1 LEPGFEIGY
10 LDRTPQARRRPA
22 VIESYEFG
30 RIVIK
35 GKRYATD
42 VIIYPDHVEDN
53 WWREEGHSLS
63 LVDLWA
69 VVQAKPEVLV
79 IGTGYSGLMR
89 VLPETEKY
97 LREQGIR
104 LIAERTTE
112 AVRIYNQLCQSTR
125 VVAALHLTC

>member
-1 LEPGFEIGY
+1 M
-10 LDRTPQARRRPA
+10 
-22 VIESYEFG
+22 IESYEFG

-35 GKRYATD
+35 GERYATD
-42 VIIYPDHVEDN
+42 VIIYPDRVEDN

-63 LVDLWA
+63 PVDLWA

-79 IGTGYSGLMR
+79 VGTGRSGLMR
-89 VLPETEKY
+89 VLPETKKY
-97 LREQGIR
+97 LHEHGIR
-104 LIAERTTE
+104 LIAERTAE

>member
-1 LEPGFEIGY
+1 M
-10 LDRTPQARRRPA
+10 
-22 VIESYEFG
+22 IESYEFG

-35 GKRYATD
+35 GKRYTTD

-63 LVDLWA
+63 PVDLWA
-69 VVQAKPEVLV
+69 IVQVEPEGLVV
-79 IGTGYSGLMR
+79 GTGRSGLMR

-104 LIAERTTE
+104 LVVERTTE
-112 AVRIYNQLCQSTR
+112 AVRIYNQLCQSTK

>member
-1 LEPGFEIGY
+1 M
-10 LDRTPQARRRPA
+10 
-22 VIESYEFG
+22 IESYEFG
-30 RIVIK
+30 RIVIR

-42 VIIYPDHVEDN
+42 VIICPDHVEDN

-63 LVDLWA
+63 PVDLWA

-79 IGTGYSGLMR
+79 VGTGRSGLMR
-89 VLPETEKY
+89 VLPETEEY

-112 AVRIYNQLCQSTR
+112 AVRIYNQLCQSTS

>member
-1 LEPGFEIGY
+1 
-10 LDRTPQARRRPA
+10 

-30 RIVIK
+30 RIVIE
-35 GKRYATD
+35 GKKYTTD
-42 VIIYPDHVEDN
+42 VIIYPDHVQDN

-63 LVDLWA
+63 PVDLWA

-79 IGTGYSGLMR
+79 VGTGHSGLMR

-112 AVRIYNQLCQSTR
+112 AVRIYNQLCQSTT

>member
-1 LEPGFEIGY
+1 M
-10 LDRTPQARRRPA
+10 
-22 VIESYEFG
+22 IESCEFG

-63 LVDLWA
+63 PVDLWA
-69 VVQAKPEVLV
+69 VVQAKPQVLV
-79 IGTGYSGLMR
+79 VGTGYSGLMR

-104 LIAERTTE
+104 LIAKRTTE

>member
-1 LEPGFEIGY
+1 M
-10 LDRTPQARRRPA
+10 
-22 VIESYEFG
+22 IESCEFG
-30 RIVIK
+30 CIVIK

-63 LVDLWA
+63 PVDLWT

-79 IGTGYSGLMR
+79 VGTGYSGLMR
-89 VLPETEKY
+89 VPPETEKY

-112 AVRIYNQLCQSTR
+112 AVRIYNQLCPSTK

>member
-1 LEPGFEIGY
+1 M
-10 LDRTPQARRRPA
+10 
-22 VIESYEFG
+22 IESYEFG

-35 GKRYATD
+35 GKRYTTD
-42 VIIYPDHVEDN
+42 VIIYPDHVDDN

-63 LVDLWA
+63 PVDLWA

-79 IGTGYSGLMR
+79 VGTGRSGLMR

-112 AVRIYNQLCQSTR
+112 AVHIYNQLCQSTR

>member
-1 LEPGFEIGY
+1 
-10 LDRTPQARRRPA
+10 

-35 GKRYATD
+35 GNRYATD

-63 LVDLWA
+63 PVDLWA

-79 IGTGYSGLMR
+79 VGTGYSGLMR

-104 LIAERTTE
+104 LIAKRTTE

>member
-1 LEPGFEIGY
+1 M
-10 LDRTPQARRRPA
+10 
-22 VIESYEFG
+22 IESYEFG
-30 RIVIK
+30 RIVVR

-63 LVDLWA
+63 PVDLWA

-79 IGTGYSGLMR
+79 VGTGRSGLMR

-97 LREQGIR
+97 LRGQGIR
-104 LIAERTTE
+104 LIAECTTE

-125 VVAALHLTC
+125 VIAALHLTC

>member
-1 LEPGFEIGY
+1 
-10 LDRTPQARRRPA
+10 

-35 GKRYATD
+35 GKSYATD
-42 VIIYPDHVEDN
+42 VIIYPDRVEDH

-63 LVDLWA
+63 PVDLWT

-89 VLPETEKY
+89 ILPETEKY
-97 LREQGIR
+97 LRQQGIR

>member
-1 LEPGFEIGY
+1 M
-10 LDRTPQARRRPA
+10 
-22 VIESYEFG
+22 IESYEFG

-35 GKRYATD
+35 GKSYATD

-63 LVDLWA
+63 PVDLWA
-69 VVQAKPEVLV
+69 IVQVEPEVLV
-79 IGTGYSGLMR
+79 VGTGRSGLMR
-89 VLPETEKY
+89 VLPETEEY
-97 LREQGIR
+97 LRKQDIR
-104 LIAERTTE
+104 LIAERTTV

>member
-1 LEPGFEIGY
+1 M
-10 LDRTPQARRRPA
+10 
-22 VIESYEFG
+22 IESYDFG
-30 RIVIK
+30 SIVIE
-35 GKRYATD
+35 GKRYTTD
-42 VIIYPDHVEDN
+42 VIIYPDHVEGN

-63 LVDLWA
+63 PVDLWA
-69 VVQAKPEVLV
+69 AVQAKPEVLV
-79 IGTGYSGLMR
+79 VGTGHSGLMR

-112 AVRIYNQLCQSTR
+112 AVPIYNQLCQSTR

>member
-1 LEPGFEIGY
+1 
-10 LDRTPQARRRPA
+10 

-35 GKRYATD
+35 GKRYTTD

-63 LVDLWA
+63 AVDLWA
-69 VVQAKPEVLV
+69 IVQAEPEVLV
-79 IGTGYSGLMR
+79 VGTGRSGLMR
-89 VLPETEKY
+89 VLPETEEY
-97 LREQGIR
+97 LRKQGIR

-112 AVRIYNQLCQSTR
+112 AVRIYNQLYKLTK

>member
-1 LEPGFEIGY
+1 
-10 LDRTPQARRRPA
+10 

-30 RIVIK
+30 RIVIE
-35 GKRYATD
+35 GTGYTTD
-42 VIIYPDHVEDN
+42 VIVYSDHVEDN

-63 LVDLWA
+63 PVDLWA

-89 VLPETEKY
+89 VPPETEKH
-97 LREQGIR
+97 LREHGIR

-112 AVRIYNQLCQSTR
+112 AVRIYNQLGQSTK

>member
-1 LEPGFEIGY
+1 M
-10 LDRTPQARRRPA
+10 
-22 VIESYEFG
+22 IESYEFG

-42 VIIYPDHVEDN
+42 VIIYPDHVEDG

-63 LVDLWA
+63 PVDLWT
-69 VVQAKPEVLV
+69 VVQAEPEVLIV
-79 IGTGYSGLMR
+79 GTGYLGLLR
-89 VLPETEKY
+89 VLPETAKY

-104 LIAERTTE
+104 LIAERTTD
-112 AVRIYNQLCQSTR
+112 AVRIYNQLWQSTR

>member
-1 LEPGFEIGY
+1 M
-10 LDRTPQARRRPA
+10 
-22 VIESYEFG
+22 IESYEFG

-35 GKRYATD
+35 GKRYTTD
-42 VIIYPDHVEDN
+42 VIVYPDHVDDN

-63 LVDLWA
+63 PVDLWA

-79 IGTGYSGLMR
+79 VGTGRSGLMR
-89 VLPETEKY
+89 VLPETEKC

>member
-1 LEPGFEIGY
+1 M
-10 LDRTPQARRRPA
+10 
-22 VIESYEFG
+22 IESYEFG

-63 LVDLWA
+63 PVDLWA

-79 IGTGYSGLMR
+79 VGTGRSGLMR
-89 VLPETEKY
+89 VLPETEKC
-97 LREQGIR
+97 LCEQGIR

>member
-1 LEPGFEIGY
+1 M
-10 LDRTPQARRRPA
+10 
-22 VIESYEFG
+22 IESYEFG
-30 RIVIK
+30 RIVIE

-42 VIIYPDHVEDN
+42 LMIYPDHVEDN

-63 LVDLWA
+63 PVDLWA

-79 IGTGYSGLMR
+79 VGTGHSGLMR
-89 VLPETEKY
+89 IPPETEKY
-97 LREQGIR
+97 LREHGIR

>member
-1 LEPGFEIGY
+1 M
-10 LDRTPQARRRPA
+10 
-22 VIESYEFG
+22 IESYAFG
-30 RIVIK
+30 SIVIK
-35 GKRYATD
+35 GKRYTTD

-63 LVDLWA
+63 PADLWA
-69 VVQAKPEVLV
+69 AVQARPQVLV

-104 LIAERTTE
+104 LIAERTAE
-112 AVRIYNQLCQSTR
+112 AVRTYNQLCPSTR

>member
-1 LEPGFEIGY
+1 
-10 LDRTPQARRRPA
+10 

-35 GKRYATD
+35 GKKYTAD
-42 VIIYPDHVEDN
+42 VIIYPDHMEDN

-63 LVDLWA
+63 PVDLWA

-79 IGTGYSGLMR
+79 VGTGYSGLMR
-89 VLPETEKY
+89 IPPETEEY
-97 LREQGIR
+97 LLEQGIR

>member
-1 LEPGFEIGY
+1 M
-10 LDRTPQARRRPA
+10 
-22 VIESYEFG
+22 IESYEFG

-35 GKRYATD
+35 GKGYATD
-42 VIIYPDHVEDN
+42 VIIYPDRVEDN

-63 LVDLWA
+63 PVDLWA

-79 IGTGYSGLMR
+79 VGTGYSGLMR
-89 VLPETEKY
+89 VLPGTEKH

-112 AVRIYNQLCQSTR
+112 AIRIYNQLCQSTR

>member
-1 LEPGFEIGY
+1 M
-10 LDRTPQARRRPA
+10 
-22 VIESYEFG
+22 IESYDFG
-30 RIVIK
+30 SIVIE
-35 GKRYATD
+35 GKRYTTD
-42 VIIYPDHVEDN
+42 VIIYPDHVEGN
-53 WWREEGHSLS
+53 WWREEGHSLG

-79 IGTGYSGLMR
+79 VGTGYSGLMR
-89 VLPETEKY
+89 VPPETEKY
-97 LREQGIR
+97 LRENGIR

>member
-1 LEPGFEIGY
+1 M
-10 LDRTPQARRRPA
+10 
-22 VIESYEFG
+22 IESYEFG
-30 RIVIK
+30 RIVIGGK
-35 GKRYATD
+35 GYNTD

-63 LVDLWA
+63 PVDLWT
-69 VVQAKPEVLV
+69 VVQAKPKVLV
-79 IGTGYSGLMR
+79 VGTGRSGLMR

-97 LREQGIR
+97 LREQGVR

>member
-1 LEPGFEIGY
+1 M
-10 LDRTPQARRRPA
+10 
-22 VIESYEFG
+22 IESYEFG
-30 RIVIK
+30 RIVIG
-35 GKRYATD
+35 GKRYTTD

-63 LVDLWA
+63 PVDLWA
-69 VVQAKPEVLV
+69 IVQAEPEMLV
-79 IGTGYSGLMR
+79 VGTGRSGLMR

-97 LREQGIR
+97 LRKQGIKI
-104 LIAERTTE
+104 IAEPTTE

>member
-1 LEPGFEIGY
+1 M
-10 LDRTPQARRRPA
+10 
-22 VIESYEFG
+22 IESYEFG

-35 GKRYATD
+35 GKRYTTD

-63 LVDLWA
+63 PVDLWA
-69 VVQAKPEVLV
+69 IVQAEPEVLV
-79 IGTGYSGLMR
+79 VGTGRSGLMR
-89 VLPETEKY
+89 VLPEAEEY

-112 AVRIYNQLCQSTR
+112 AVRIYNQLCQSTK

>member
-1 LEPGFEIGY
+1 
-10 LDRTPQARRRPA
+10 

-30 RIVIK
+30 HIVIE
-35 GKRYATD
+35 GTTYTTD
-42 VIIYPDHVEDN
+42 VIVYSDHVEDN

-63 LVDLWA
+63 PVDLWA

-79 IGTGYSGLMR
+79 IGTGHYGLMR
-89 VLPETEKY
+89 VLPETEKH
-97 LREQGIR
+97 LREHSIR

-112 AVRIYNQLCQSTR
+112 AVRIYNQLCRSTK